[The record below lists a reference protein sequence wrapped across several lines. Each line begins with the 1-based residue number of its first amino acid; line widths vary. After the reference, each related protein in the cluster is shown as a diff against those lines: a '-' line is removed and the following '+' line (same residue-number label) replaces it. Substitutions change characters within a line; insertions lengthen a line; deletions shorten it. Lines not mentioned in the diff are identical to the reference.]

1 MKFTAIRKYWFV
13 PDIGDNLKLED
24 DKQLQIEIIRPTVEN
39 QNELSK
45 VSVRKADDGS
55 VTADSKFNVS
65 KILHDCVG
73 EIKNLEVEETSCDGK
88 KSLSK
93 IKNGKELSEA
103 VFYESKA
110 LVNLIC
116 IEVASDSITESEKK
130 ILK

>member
-39 QNELSK
+39 QNELSQ

-73 EIKNLEVEETSCDGK
+73 AIKNLEVEETSCDGK